1 MRVDAPD
8 ALTYG
13 STVIIT
19 NPQHAGAATA
29 TIRAPYDGAEVGI
42 HPLASPAQMEA
53 AVDSNMAAAEACRR
67 MPAYERAACLRRVAD
82 ALEAR
87 REVFAQLL
95 AREAGKPI
103 AQARVE
109 IERATFVF
117 RDGAEE
123 ATRIGGEVLPLD
135 ALPAGRGRVGLTRRF
150 PLAPIA
156 AITPFNFPVLL
167 AAHKLAPAM
176 ACGASITLKP
186 PPQDPLSTL
195 MLGELIAASGYP
207 AGGVNIVPC
216 ELPVAQRLVDDA
228 RVRMISFTGSAAAG
242 WAIRAQAGTK
252 RVALE
257 LGGNAAAIVERDAD
271 LEMAVERCAAAGY
284 SYAGQTC
291 ISLQRILVQEQVYA
305 EFLDGFCARVRKLK
319 VGDPMDAETYV
330 GPMISEAAAARAE
343 QWIAA
348 AANGGA
354 RIAGGGGRRGAI
366 LEPTVLT
373 DTTPDQ
379 QVNCEEVFA
388 PITTVTPY
396 RAFEDALQAVNAS
409 RYGLQAGIFTR
420 DVARLMRAWDR
431 LDVGGVM
438 GNEVPTW
445 RVDRMPYGGTKA
457 SGVGREGVR
466 FAIEEM
472 TELRLLTLSI
482 E

>member
-1 MRVDAPD
+1 M
-8 ALTYG
+8 TIG
-13 STVIIT
+13 SRQRT
-19 NPQHAGAATA
+19 GAKTA

-42 HPLASPAQMEA
+42 HPLASGTEMDA
-53 AVDSNMAAAEACRR
+53 AVAANVAAAEACRR

-82 ALEAR
+82 GLDER
-87 REVFAQLL
+87 RDVVVRLL

-109 IERATFVF
+109 IERAAFVF
-117 RDGAEE
+117 RDAAEE

-135 ALPAGRGRVGLTRRF
+135 VLPAGRGRVGLTRRF

-156 AITPFNFPVLL
+156 AVTPFNFPVLL

-186 PPQDPLSTL
+186 APQDPLSTL

-207 AGGVNIVPC
+207 AGGVNVLPC
-216 ELPVAQRLVDDA
+216 ELPVAQQLVGDE

-257 LGGNAAAIVERDAD
+257 LGGNAAAIIERDAD
-271 LEMAVERCAAAGY
+271 LALAVERCAAAGY
-284 SYAGQTC
+284 SYAGQVC
-291 ISLQRILVQEQVYA
+291 ISLQRIFVHEQVYA
-305 EFLDGFCARVRKLK
+305 DFLDAFTARVAKLK

-348 AANGGA
+348 AAKGGA
-354 RIAGGGGRRGAI
+354 RVAGGGGRRGAI

-373 DTTPDQ
+373 DTRPDQ
-379 QVNCEEVFA
+379 QINCEEVFA
-388 PITTVTPY
+388 PVTTVTPY
-396 RAFEDALQAVNAS
+396 RSFEDALQTVNAS
-409 RYGLQAGIFTR
+409 RYGLQAGVFTR

-438 GNEVPTW
+438 GNEVPAW

-457 SGVGREGVR
+457 SGVGREGVH

-472 TELRLLTLSI
+472 TELRLLTLSL

>member
-1 MRVDAPD
+1 M
-8 ALTYG
+8 TIG
-13 STVIIT
+13 SRQRT
-19 NPQHAGAATA
+19 GAKTA

-42 HPLASPAQMEA
+42 HPLASGTEMDA
-53 AVDSNMAAAEACRR
+53 AVAANVAAAEACRR

-82 ALEAR
+82 GLDER
-87 REVFAQLL
+87 RDVVVRLL

-109 IERATFVF
+109 IERAAFVF
-117 RDGAEE
+117 RDAAEE

-135 ALPAGRGRVGLTRRF
+135 VLPAGRGRVGLTRRF

-156 AITPFNFPVLL
+156 AVTPFNFPVLL

-186 PPQDPLSTL
+186 APQDPLSTL

-207 AGGVNIVPC
+207 AGGVNVLPC
-216 ELPVAQRLVDDA
+216 ELPVAQQLVGDE

-257 LGGNAAAIVERDAD
+257 LGGNAAAIIERDAD
-271 LEMAVERCAAAGY
+271 LALAVERCAAAGY
-284 SYAGQTC
+284 SYAGQVC
-291 ISLQRILVQEQVYA
+291 ISLQRIFVHEQVYA
-305 EFLDGFCARVRKLK
+305 DFLGAFTARVAKLK

-348 AANGGA
+348 AAKGGA
-354 RIAGGGGRRGAI
+354 RVAVGGGRRGAI

-373 DTTPDQ
+373 DTRPDQ
-379 QVNCEEVFA
+379 QINCEEVFA
-388 PITTVTPY
+388 PVTTVTPY
-396 RAFEDALQAVNAS
+396 RSFEDALQTVNAS
-409 RYGLQAGIFTR
+409 RYGLQAGVFTR

-438 GNEVPTW
+438 GNEVPAW

-457 SGVGREGVR
+457 SGVGREGVH

>member
-1 MRVDAPD
+1 MNIASQQ
-8 ALTYG
+8 G
-13 STVIIT
+13 
-19 NPQHAGAATA
+19 AGTA
-29 TIRAPYDGAEVGI
+29 TIRAPWDGETIGT
-42 HPLASPAQMEA
+42 HPLASAADMDA
-53 AVDSNMAAAEACRR
+53 AVAANLAAADACRR

-82 ALEAR
+82 GLEAR
-87 REVFAQLL
+87 RDELARLL

-109 IERATFVF
+109 IERAAFVF

-123 ATRIGGEVLPLD
+123 ATRIAGEVLPLD
-135 ALPAGRGRVGLTRRF
+135 VLPAGRGRVGLTRRF
-150 PLAPIA
+150 PLGPIA
-156 AITPFNFPVLL
+156 AVTPFNFPVLL

-176 ACGASITLKP
+176 ACGASLTLKP
-186 PPQDPLSTL
+186 APQDPLSTL
-195 MLGELIAASGYP
+195 KLGELVAASGYP

-216 ELPVAQRLVDDA
+216 ELAVAQRLVRDE

-242 WAIRAQAGTK
+242 WAIRAQAGTR

-257 LGGNAAAIVERDAD
+257 LGGNAAAVVEPDAD
-271 LEMAVERCAAAGY
+271 LKLAVERCAAAGY
-284 SYAGQTC
+284 TYAGQTC
-291 ISLQRILVQEQVYA
+291 ISLQRILVHEQVCTD
-305 EFLDGFCARVRKLK
+305 FLDAFTARVRMLK
-319 VGDPMDAETYV
+319 VGDPLDADTHV
-330 GPMISEAAAARAE
+330 GPMISEAAAERAE
-343 QWIAA
+343 QWVAA
-348 AANGGA
+348 AVKGGAQMAVGGA
-354 RIAGGGGRRGAI
+354 RRGAV
-366 LEPTVLT
+366 LEPIVLT
-373 DTTPDQ
+373 GTTPDQ

-388 PITTVTPY
+388 PVTTVTPY
-396 RAFEDALQAVNAS
+396 RAFDEALRMVNAS

-420 DVARLMRAWDR
+420 DVTRLMRAWDG

>member
-1 MRVDAPD
+1 
-8 ALTYG
+8 
-13 STVIIT
+13 
-19 NPQHAGAATA
+19 
-29 TIRAPYDGAEVGI
+29 
-42 HPLASPAQMEA
+42 
-53 AVDSNMAAAEACRR
+53 
-67 MPAYERAACLRRVAD
+67 
-82 ALEAR
+82 
-87 REVFAQLL
+87 
-95 AREAGKPI
+95 
-103 AQARVE
+103 VE
-109 IERATFVF
+109 IERAAFVF
-117 RDGAEE
+117 RDAAEE

-135 ALPAGRGRVGLTRRF
+135 VLPAGRGRVGLTRRF

-156 AITPFNFPVLL
+156 AVTPFNFPVLL

-186 PPQDPLSTL
+186 APQDPLSTL

-207 AGGVNIVPC
+207 AGGVNVLPC
-216 ELPVAQRLVDDA
+216 ELPVAQQLVGDE

-257 LGGNAAAIVERDAD
+257 LGGNAAAIIERDAD
-271 LEMAVERCAAAGY
+271 LALAVERCAAAGY
-284 SYAGQTC
+284 SYAGQVC
-291 ISLQRILVQEQVYA
+291 ISLQRIFVHEQVYA
-305 EFLDGFCARVRKLK
+305 DFLDAFTARVAKLK

-348 AANGGA
+348 AAKGGA
-354 RIAGGGGRRGAI
+354 RVAVGGGRRGAI

-373 DTTPDQ
+373 DTRPDQ
-379 QVNCEEVFA
+379 QINCEEVFA
-388 PITTVTPY
+388 PVTTVTPY
-396 RAFEDALQAVNAS
+396 RSFEDALQTVNAS
-409 RYGLQAGIFTR
+409 RYGLQAGVFTR

-438 GNEVPTW
+438 GNEVPAW

-457 SGVGREGVR
+457 SGVGREGVH